1 MTAAV
6 IFHQGKSK
14 GLIAL
19 ISVALVWRRLQ
30 GLGRALSLLA
40 GGEARR
46 EQGEADAQQAGCEM
60 GSPALPVV
68 PPGLARV
75 LGAATGTRPP
85 QRRQQKPWVRGRASS
100 IPAAAAGG
108 SAGGTPPATVAH
120 PPSALGER
128 REQRRGELK
137 KKKQPKRAASATHP
151 AVRSLPSAA
160 RLLVSAGCNEPSLTS
175 D

>member
-1 MTAAV
+1 MTAAF

-85 QRRQQKPWVRGRASS
+85 QRRQQKPRVRGRASS

-137 KKKQPKRAASATHP
+137 KKNNNPNELPVPRIPLCAACPPPPGSLSPP
-151 AVRSLPSAA
+151 AVMSPL
-160 RLLVSAGCNEPSLTS
+160 
-175 D
+175 